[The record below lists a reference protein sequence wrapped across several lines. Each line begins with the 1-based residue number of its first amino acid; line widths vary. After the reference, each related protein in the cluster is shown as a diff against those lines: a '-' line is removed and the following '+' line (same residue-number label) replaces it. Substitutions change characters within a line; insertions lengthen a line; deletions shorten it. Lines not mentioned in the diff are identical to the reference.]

1 MPTSRHVAAIL
12 AALLT
17 ATSIVSAQE
26 GTAMATQRANALPL
40 TPFYDVQG
48 ADLSRP
54 GALVRSEPGAG
65 YNLPGGVTATR
76 IAYASRNV
84 SGEPVLATGVVLVPP
99 GTPPAGGWPVIA
111 WAHGTSGVARVC
123 APSLMKDL
131 YYGWDGLFIY
141 PLMGY
146 AVVATD
152 YAGLGS
158 PGVHQY
164 MWGRAQGNDVAYSIP
179 AARAAVP
186 SLGTKWVAIGHSQ
199 GGYAVLRVQSMD
211 EKARAGFLGS
221 IPIASGAE
229 IADVWALSDARM
241 RSVGSSMLMMALSIK
256 TVNRDFDVAKMIGPA
271 ARERLPAI
279 EKQVCLDAA
288 DEVMRGVTRENGRV
302 EGWMAVPEVAGF
314 ARDNRIFNERYEHPI
329 LLLLSSGDE
338 YIAPALQEQIPRD
351 LCKFAA
357 RATFKVL
364 AGVNH
369 SGTINASLR
378 EQFAW
383 MADRFA
389 GRPAPPGCAAMN

>member
-1 MPTSRHVAAIL
+1 MPIFRALAAIMAGVL
-12 AALLT
+12 AIGSSA
-17 ATSIVSAQE
+17 SAQD
-26 GTAMATQRANALPL
+26 GAAMAAQQANALPL
-40 TPFYDVQG
+40 TPFYEVQG
-48 ADLSRP
+48 ADLSKP
-54 GALVRSEPGAG
+54 GALVRKEAGTG

-76 IAYASRNV
+76 IAYASRNL
-84 SGEPVLATGVVLVPP
+84 SGEPVLATGVVLVPS
-99 GTPPAGGWPVIA
+99 GEAPAGGWPVVA
-111 WAHGTSGVARVC
+111 WAHGTAGVARVC

-131 YYGWDGLFIY
+131 YYGWAGLFIY

-186 SLGTKWVAIGHSQ
+186 SLGEKWVAIGHSQ

-211 EKARAGFLGS
+211 DRAKAGFLGS

-241 RSVGSSMLMMALSIK
+241 RSVGASIPMMALSIK
-256 TVNRDFDVAKMIGPA
+256 TVHRDFDLAKMIGPGA
-271 ARERLPAI
+271 LERLPVI
-279 EKQVCLDAA
+279 EKQACLDAA
-288 DEVMRGVTRENGRV
+288 DEAMRGVTRERGRV
-302 EGWMAVPEVAGF
+302 EGWMAVPEVASF
-314 ARDNRIFNERYEHPI
+314 ARDNRIWNEPYKDPI

-338 YIAPALQEQIPRD
+338 YIQPALREQIPPSM
-351 LCKFAA
+351 CKVASKA
-357 RATFKVL
+357 SYKVV
-364 AGVNH
+364 AGVDH
-369 SGTINASLR
+369 QGTINASLR
-378 EQFAW
+378 EQLAW

-389 GRPAPPGCAAMN
+389 GRPVPPGCSAMN

>member
-1 MPTSRHVAAIL
+1 MPIFRYL
-12 AALLT
+12 AAVLASFLT
-17 ATSIVSAQE
+17 MTSSVSAQE
-26 GTAMATQRANALPL
+26 GAAMTAQRANALPL

-48 ADLSRP
+48 ANLSRP
-54 GALVRSEPGAG
+54 GTLVRSEAGTG

-99 GTPPAGGWPVIA
+99 GNPPAGGWPVIA
-111 WAHGTSGVARVC
+111 WAHGTAGVARVC

-158 PGVHQY
+158 PGMHQY

-186 SLGTKWVAIGHSQ
+186 SLGAKWIAIGHSQ
-199 GGYAVLRVQSMD
+199 GGYAVLRIQSMD
-211 EKARAGFLGS
+211 DQAKAGFLGS
-221 IPIASGAE
+221 IPISSGAE

-241 RSVGSSMLMMALSIK
+241 RSVGSSVLMMALSIK
-256 TVNRDFDVAKMIGPA
+256 TVHRDFDLAKMIGPGA
-271 ARERLPAI
+271 LEKLPVI
-279 EKQVCLDAA
+279 EQQACLDAA
-288 DEVMRGVTRENGRV
+288 DEAMRGVTRERGRV
-302 EGWMAVPEVAGF
+302 EGWMEVPEVADF
-314 ARDNRIFNERYEHPI
+314 ARENRIFNEPYNYPI

-338 YIAPALQEQIPRD
+338 YIAPALQKQIPRD
-351 LCKFAA
+351 LCRVATRARYKFM
-357 RATFKVL
+357 T
-364 AGVNH
+364 GVDH
-369 SGTINASLR
+369 QGTINASLR
-378 EQFAW
+378 DQFAW

-389 GRPAPPGCAAMN
+389 GRPVPPGCSAMN